1 MTTTV
6 DVRPE
11 PFDGAA
17 ARRLLAALD
26 RELDDRYAGADDI
39 PPPVLRA
46 AEFAPPRGA
55 FVVAWEDTAPG
66 PEAVGCGGLRP
77 GPAPGTAEVKRM
89 YVVPRAR
96 GRRIA
101 ERVLH
106 ELGRLAVDLGY
117 TRLVLETG
125 TEQPE
130 AMRLYERLG
139 WRPVAPFGHYAAS
152 PLTRC
157 FGRDLP

>member
-1 MTTTV
+1 MTAAV

-17 ARRLLAALD
+17 ARRLLTALD

-46 AEFAPPRGA
+46 AEFAPPSGA
-55 FVVAWEDTAPG
+55 FLVAYEPAQPG
-66 PEAVGCGGLRP
+66 VEAVGCGGVRP
-77 GPAPGTAEVKRM
+77 GPAPGVAEVKRM
-89 YVVPRAR
+89 YVVPHAR

-101 ERVLH
+101 ERVLE
-106 ELGRLAVDLGY
+106 ELARTAAGLGY
-117 TRLVLETG
+117 ARLVLETG
-125 TEQPE
+125 TAQPE

-139 WRPVAPFGHYAAS
+139 WHPVAPFGHYAAS
-152 PLTRC
+152 PLSRC
-157 FGRDLP
+157 FGRDLS